1 MKKLLIASMLFFN
14 GCAGVYVITP
24 KDCVKAC
31 NDENTDY
38 VAIIY
43 ANVGND
49 QHTPTLEDAQ
59 AACLC
64 RLREDK

>member
-1 MKKLLIASMLFFN
+1 MKKLAIAFLLLFN
-14 GCAGVYVITP
+14 GCAEVYVITP

-31 NDENTDY
+31 NDEDTDY

-59 AACLC
+59 AACIC
-64 RLREDK
+64 KERNK